1 MSSTLSTMNSQKN
14 CCMIK
19 QLVLLWMLL
28 LAGQA
33 NADWTKV
40 TANQDIS
47 VYIDAQAIQR
57 NKSLVKVKVLVNES
71 KELVVDKDRYPYQS
85 FRTYI
90 EYNCK
95 KELQRALSTKWFS
108 ESMGEGNVVYQDKH
122 PYSFAPV
129 AEGTLGLVVMKR
141 VCKGA
146 S

>member
-1 MSSTLSTMNSQKN
+1 
-14 CCMIK
+14 MIK
-19 QLVLLWMLL
+19 PLL
-28 LAGQA
+28 LLCSLLFTGQA
-33 NADWTKV
+33 YADWTKV

-57 NKSLVKVKVLVNES
+57 NKGLVKVKVLVNEA
-71 KELVVDKDRYPYQS
+71 KELVVDKDRFVYKS

-108 ESMGEGNVVYQDKH
+108 EVMGEGSMIYQDKH
-122 PYSFAPV
+122 PYPFAPV
-129 AEGTLGLVVMKR
+129 AEGTLGLVVMRR

>member
-1 MSSTLSTMNSQKN
+1 
-14 CCMIK
+14 MIK
-19 QLVLLWMLL
+19 LLAILCSLL
-28 LAGQA
+28 FAGQA
-33 NADWTKV
+33 YADWTKV

-47 VYIDAQAIQR
+47 VFIDTQAIQR
-57 NKSLVKVKVLVNES
+57 NKGLVKVKVLVNEA
-71 KELVVDKDRYPYQS
+71 KELVVDKDRFLYKS

-95 KELQRALSTKWFS
+95 KELQRALSTKWFT
-108 ESMGEGNVVYQDKH
+108 ETMGEGSVIYQDKH
-122 PYSFAPV
+122 PYPFAPV

>member
-1 MSSTLSTMNSQKN
+1 
-14 CCMIK
+14 MIK
-19 QLVLLWMLL
+19 QILFLTSLLF
-28 LAGQA
+28 ASQA
-33 NADWTKV
+33 CADWIKV

-47 VYIDAQAIQR
+47 VYIDAQAIQ
-57 NKSLVKVKVLVNES
+57 KSKGLVKVKVLVNET
-71 KELVVDKDRYPYQS
+71 KELIVDKDRYSYQS

-108 ESMGEGNVVYQDKH
+108 APMGEGNMIYQDKQ
-122 PYSFAPV
+122 PYPFAPV

-146 S
+146 

>member
-1 MSSTLSTMNSQKN
+1 M
-14 CCMIK
+14 MIK
-19 QLVLLWMLL
+19 LLAILCSLL
-28 LAGQA
+28 FAGQA
-33 NADWTKV
+33 YADWTKV

-47 VYIDAQAIQR
+47 VFIDTQAIQR
-57 NKSLVKVKVLVNES
+57 NKGLVKVKVLVNEA
-71 KELVVDKDRYPYQS
+71 KELVVDKDRFLYKS

-95 KELQRALSTKWFS
+95 KELQRALSTKWFT
-108 ESMGEGNVVYQDKH
+108 ETMGEGSVIYQDKH
-122 PYSFAPV
+122 PYPFAPV

>member
-1 MSSTLSTMNSQKN
+1 
-14 CCMIK
+14 MIK
-19 QLVLLWMLL
+19 L
-28 LAGQA
+28 LAILCSLLFSGQA
-33 NADWTKV
+33 YADWTKV

-47 VYIDAQAIQR
+47 VFIDTQAIQR
-57 NKSLVKVKVLVNES
+57 NKGLVKVKVLVNEA
-71 KELVVDKDRYPYQS
+71 KELVVDKDRFLYKS

-95 KELQRALSTKWFS
+95 KELQRALSTKWFT
-108 ESMGEGNVVYQDKH
+108 ETMGEGSVIYQDKH
-122 PYSFAPV
+122 PYPFAPV

>member
-1 MSSTLSTMNSQKN
+1 
-14 CCMIK
+14 MIK
-19 QLVLLWMLL
+19 QILFLTSLLF
-28 LAGQA
+28 ASQA
-33 NADWTKV
+33 CADWTKV

-47 VYIDAQAIQR
+47 VYIDAQAIQ
-57 NKSLVKVKVLVNES
+57 KSKGQVKVKVLVNET
-71 KELVVDKDRYPYQS
+71 KELVVDKDRYSYQS

-108 ESMGEGNVVYQDKH
+108 EPMGEGNMVYQDKH
-122 PYSFAPV
+122 PYPFAPV

-141 VCKGA
+141 VCKG

>member
-1 MSSTLSTMNSQKN
+1 MFK
-14 CCMIK
+14 
-19 QLVLLWMLL
+19 LLAILCSLL
-28 LAGQA
+28 FAGQA
-33 NADWTKV
+33 YADWTKV

-47 VYIDAQAIQR
+47 VFIDTQAIQR
-57 NKSLVKVKVLVNES
+57 NKGLVKVKVLVNEA
-71 KELVVDKDRYPYQS
+71 KELVVDKDRFLYKS

-95 KELQRALSTKWFS
+95 KELQRALSTKWFT
-108 ESMGEGNVVYQDKH
+108 ETMGEGSVIYQDKY
-122 PYSFAPV
+122 PYPFAPV

>member
-1 MSSTLSTMNSQKN
+1 
-14 CCMIK
+14 MIK
-19 QLVLLWMLL
+19 PIVLLWTILF
-28 LAGQA
+28 ASQA
-33 NADWTKV
+33 YADWTKV

-57 NKSLVKVKVLVNES
+57 NKSLVKVKVLVNEA
-71 KELVVDKDRYPYQS
+71 KDLVVDKDQYPYQS

-108 ESMGEGNVVYQDKH
+108 EPMGEGNIVYQDKH
-122 PYSFAPV
+122 PYPFAPV
-129 AEGTLGLVVMKR
+129 VEGTLGLVVMKR

-146 S
+146 